1 MNKKLDDILYK
12 VEKPGRYIG
21 NEINSYK
28 KDINEVAV
36 RFGFAFPDVYEVGMS
51 HLGLHILYNM
61 LNAEEDIYCE
71 RIFSPWADM
80 EAIMRE
86 EKVDIFTLETYS
98 PIKDLDMVGFTLQ
111 YELSYSNILNILD
124 LGGIPLLTEDRDES
138 HPIILAGG
146 PCVYNAEPI
155 ADLMDIMIIGEGEE
169 VTLEL
174 IELYKN
180 TIKVGKTRQEFFEEA
195 AKIQGVYVPSLYEV
209 SYKED
214 GTIESFTSKV
224 EGLSNKIEKRIIK
237 DLDDVYYP
245 DRFLVP
251 NVEIVHDRAMVEIFR
266 GCTRGCRFC
275 QAGMIYRPLREKSV
289 ETITSVVEQI
299 TKNTGY
305 EELSLASLSTLD
317 YSRIEDLVMSLI
329 EKNEADRIG
338 LSLPSLRVDAF
349 SVEILKEIQ
358 KVRKT
363 GLTFAPEAGT
373 QRMRDVINKGV
384 TEEAFRSTMEQ
395 IFALGWSRVKLY
407 FMIGLPTETY
417 EDLDGI
423 EDVSNLATYL
433 YKKTPMEL
441 RGKAVAVTTS
451 ASCFVPKPFTP
462 FQWMPQDTLETF
474 KEKQMYLKDRIKNKK
489 IKFIY
494 HDPKTSYLEGV
505 FARGDRRL
513 SKVVVRA
520 FELGAKFDG
529 WGEFFDLDIWEQA
542 FKETGIDPH
551 FYANRER
558 SYDEILPW
566 DFIDIG
572 VTKEFLIEENE
583 KAVNGVLTKDC
594 RSTCTGCGVNQGFL
608 GGVC

>member
-1 MNKKLDDILYK
+1 
-12 VEKPGRYIG
+12 
-21 NEINSYK
+21 
-28 KDINEVAV
+28 
-36 RFGFAFPDVYEVGMS
+36 
-51 HLGLHILYNM
+51 
-61 LNAEEDIYCE
+61 
-71 RIFSPWADM
+71 
-80 EAIMRE
+80 
-86 EKVDIFTLETYS
+86 
-98 PIKDLDMVGFTLQ
+98 
-111 YELSYSNILNILD
+111 
-124 LGGIPLLTEDRDES
+124 
-138 HPIILAGG
+138 
-146 PCVYNAEPI
+146 
-155 ADLMDIMIIGEGEE
+155 MDIMIIGEGEE

-174 IELYKN
+174 IELYKT

-214 GTIESFTSKV
+214 GTIENFTSKV
-224 EGLSNKIEKRIIK
+224 EGLSNKIEKRIIEN
-237 DLDDVYYP
+237 LDDVYYP

-317 YSRIEDLVMSLI
+317 YSKIEELVKSLI
-329 EKNEADRIG
+329 KTHEGDKIG
-338 LSLPSLRVDAF
+338 LSLPSLRVDEF

-358 KVRKT
+358 KIRKT

-373 QRMRDVINKGV
+373 QRLRDVINKGV
-384 TEEAFRSTMEQ
+384 TEEDYRSTMEQ

-441 RGKAVAVTTS
+441 RGQAVSVTTS

-462 FQWMPQDTLETF
+462 FQWMPQDTMETF

-489 IKFIY
+489 IKFTY

-513 SKVVVRA
+513 SKVVIRA

-529 WGEFFDLDIWEQA
+529 WGEFFDLEIWKQA
-542 FKETGIDPH
+542 FEETGIDPH

-558 SYDEILPW
+558 AYDEILPW

-583 KAVNGVLTKDC
+583 KAINGVLTKDC
-594 RSTCTGCGVNQGFL
+594 RSTCSGCGVNQGFL